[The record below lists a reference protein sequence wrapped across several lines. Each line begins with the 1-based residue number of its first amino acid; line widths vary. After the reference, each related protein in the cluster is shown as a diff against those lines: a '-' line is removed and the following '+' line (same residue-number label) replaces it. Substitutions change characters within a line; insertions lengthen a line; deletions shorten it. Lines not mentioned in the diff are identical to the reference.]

1 MLVSFHESYLLLV
14 ALCALFCV
22 LTMFYSLYEHLT
34 RGIRRKRQNRRVAVL
49 KGLLADYAG
58 SQGAKRERYGKKLS
72 HILKKPNGVLALTT
86 ALNEIGWE
94 DSAGM
99 DPATRRIL
107 CELLT
112 EKYIHVYRKEDEAVQ
127 GMLISLLTRCDAS
140 SSRLKKSLLQNLEAK
155 NLLVRIETMRYISVQ
170 RNRRLMLQ
178 VLESI
183 NRQPQYFS
191 NKLLT
196 DTLLEFRGNREALLE
211 ELWENLA
218 SYSRN
223 IQIAVIEM
231 LTVLREEM
239 FAERICAVA
248 KDQDK
253 DKEIRIAALKYFQTV
268 RRPEYMKTFV
278 QYLMDP
284 VWEYGA
290 VVANVLRSYDCTGFF
305 EQLLKGCASRNWYVR
320 NNCARTIVACCSQEQ
335 IERAVCVE
343 DRYSKDSIQYVW
355 ETMGREE
362 GWHNA

>member
-14 ALCALFCV
+14 ELCALFCV

-34 RGIRRKRQNRRVAVL
+34 RGIRRKRQNRRAAIL
-49 KGLLADYAG
+49 QRLLADSEK
-58 SQGAKRERYGKKLS
+58 SQGAKREKYRKKLS
-72 HILKKPNGVLALTT
+72 HILQRPNGVLALTT
-86 ALNEIGWE
+86 ALDEIGWE

-99 DPATRRIL
+99 DPVTRRIL

-112 EKYIHVYRKEDEAVQ
+112 EKYIHIYQKEDEAVQ
-127 GMLISLLTRCDAS
+127 GMLISLLIRCDVS
-140 SSRLKKSLLQNLEAK
+140 SSRLKKSLLRNLEAK
-155 NLLVRIETMRYISVQ
+155 NLLVRIETMRYISAQ
-170 RNRRLMLQ
+170 RNRRLVLQ

-196 DTLLEFRGNREALLE
+196 DTLLEFQGDRKALME

-218 SYSRN
+218 AYSQN

-231 LTVLREEM
+231 LTVLREEA

-248 KDQDK
+248 KDPDK

-268 RRPEYMKTFV
+268 HRPEYMKIFV
-278 QYLMDP
+278 PYLTGP

-320 NNCARTIVACCSQEQ
+320 NNCARTIVACCSREQ
-335 IERAVCVE
+335 IERAVHVE
-343 DRYSKDSIQYVW
+343 DRYSKDSIRYVW
-355 ETMGREE
+355 ETMEREE
-362 GWHNA
+362 GLA